1 MTSKTK
7 KIMTLEEAETAI
19 MKAHEITK
27 VKIELVKTAY
37 ANRLILADAD
47 LQNKLKQ
54 IANELQEIID
64 GLLLEVAQADLLK
77 AGEKQC

>member
-1 MTSKTK
+1 VYLVLPN
-7 KIMTLEEAETAI
+7 TLHKYSNI
-19 MKAHEITK
+19 
-27 VKIELVKTAY
+27 
-37 ANRLILADAD
+37 
-47 LQNKLKQ
+47 